1 MRKYL
6 FEKAR
11 YLLKQIKILSETPYS
26 ISFLVGEYHV
36 TLKYQNHKLI
46 ALCECK
52 AGSLNH
58 PCSHILACITYIV
71 NGKNLFLLGKIIF
84 LSPQLIHFKL
94 KERLHQ
100 EENLVT
106 SHIISFLLKN

>member
-6 FEKAR
+6 FKKAN
-11 YLLKQIKILSETPYS
+11 YLLSKTEILSETPYS
-26 ISFLVGEYHV
+26 ISFQVGEYHV

-58 PCSHILACITYIV
+58 PCAHILASITYIT
-71 NGKNLFLLGKIIF
+71 N
-84 LSPQLIHFKL
+84 KL
-94 KERLHQ
+94 K
-100 EENLVT
+100 
-106 SHIISFLLKN
+106 